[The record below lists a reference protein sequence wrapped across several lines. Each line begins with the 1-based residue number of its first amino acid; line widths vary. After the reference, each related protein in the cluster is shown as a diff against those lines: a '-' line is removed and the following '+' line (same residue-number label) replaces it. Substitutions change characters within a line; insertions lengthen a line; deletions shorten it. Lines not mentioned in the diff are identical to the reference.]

1 LSYTSHFLGEAVMSA
16 KRFAL
21 PIILSTLLNGC
32 GTYVPEIAEF
42 PGNAVDSDAL
52 VVAILIN
59 VKCEVR
65 DAVAHFYT
73 TAGRGPTYLD
83 HWGIDT
89 LLNLQISEK
98 SSLSPSADLMPSSPA
113 SAVLT
118 VGLGV
123 NGSAE
128 ATRTNSVESFSTVAE
143 FKAAGRCVAAQ
154 RGGPWLLQNDL
165 KLYDWLV
172 SALLGRDTNSAN
184 FSTFTSKDKVLTHEV
199 KFEIASGG
207 DFTPTWKLINAT
219 VNPSG
224 TFLSA
229 SRKRVH
235 TLTIS
240 LGPTDIVVSGPKKGT
255 PGPSRAMSDAALASR
270 IGAAVANSVSGTLR
284 Q

>member
-1 LSYTSHFLGEAVMSA
+1 MSA
-16 KRFAL
+16 KRFIL
-21 PIILSTLLNGC
+21 PVVLSTFLNGC
-32 GTYVPEIAEF
+32 GTYVPQIAEF
-42 PGNAVDSDAL
+42 PGNSVDSDAL

-59 VKCEVR
+59 IKCEVR
-65 DAVAHFYT
+65 DAIDHFYL
-73 TAGRGPTYLD
+73 TAGRGPTFLD
-83 HWGIDT
+83 HWGVDT

-98 SSLSPSADLMPSSPA
+98 SSLSPSADLLPASPA
-113 SAVLT
+113 NSILT
-118 VGLGV
+118 VGLGI

-128 ATRTNSVESFSTVAE
+128 ATRTDSIESFSTVAD
-143 FKAAGRCVAAQ
+143 FKAAGRCVPEQ
-154 RGGPWLLQNDL
+154 RSGGPWLLQSDL

-172 SALLGRDTNSAN
+172 GALLGRDTNSAN
-184 FSTFTSKDKVLTHEV
+184 FSTFTPKNDKVLTHEV
-199 KFEIASGG
+199 KFEIATGG

-229 SRKRVH
+229 SRKRIH

-240 LGPTDIVVSGPKKGT
+240 LGPTDIVFSGPSKGR

-270 IGAAVANSVSGTLR
+270 IGAAVANSVSGALR